1 MKLAG
6 GVVLCVGLFL
16 GLGFIFMSGGDTLP
30 GLLTPSHALRTM
42 LWEYRELD
50 LVGQL
55 LIILGGAF
63 GVLVLTKER
72 IEN

>member
-1 MKLAG
+1 MKLAA
-6 GVVLCVGLFL
+6 GVVLCVVLFV
-16 GLGFIFMSGGDTLP
+16 GLGFIFMSGNALP
-30 GLLTPSHALRTM
+30 RLVSEPHELRVV
-42 LWEYRELD
+42 LWEFRALD

>member
-1 MKLAG
+1 MKLAA
-6 GVVLCVGLFL
+6 GVVLCAALFV
-16 GLGFIFMSGGDTLP
+16 GLGFIFMNGNALP
-30 GLLTPSHALRTM
+30 RLASASHELRVV
-42 LWEYRELD
+42 LWEYRALD

>member
-1 MKLAG
+1 VKLAA
-6 GVVLCVGLFL
+6 GVVLCAALFV
-16 GLGFIFMSGGDTLP
+16 GLGFIFMSGDALP
-30 GLLTPSHALRTM
+30 RLAPSSYALRTV
-42 LWEYRELD
+42 LWEFRELD

>member
-1 MKLAG
+1 MKLAA
-6 GVVLCVGLFL
+6 GVVLCVGLFFGL
-16 GLGFIFMSGGDTLP
+16 GLIFMSGDALP
-30 GLLTPSHALRTM
+30 RLATTSHELRVV
-42 LWEYRELD
+42 LWEYRALD

-72 IEN
+72 MEN

>member
-1 MKLAG
+1 VKLAA
-6 GVVLCVGLFL
+6 GVVLCAALFV
-16 GLGFIFMSGGDTLP
+16 GLGFIFMSSDALP
-30 GLLTPSHALRTM
+30 RLAMSTHALRTV
-42 LWEYRELD
+42 LWEYRGLD

-55 LIILGGAF
+55 LIILGGTF

>member
-1 MKLAG
+1 VKVAA
-6 GVVLCVGLFL
+6 GVVLCAGLLL
-16 GLGFIFMSGGDTLP
+16 GLGFIFMSGGALP
-30 GLLTPSHALRTM
+30 KLATTSHALRTV

>member
-16 GLGFIFMSGGDTLP
+16 GLGFIFMSGDTLP
-30 GLLTPSHALRTM
+30 GLVTSSHALRTV